1 MKVGAS
7 VLEDVGE
14 ELPGFRPPPRQRR
27 SRETLG
33 GLVGAVGQLLL
44 EEGTSEMSVRDIVAR
59 ADASVGAFY
68 ARFDNR
74 DVALAY
80 TSLDS

>member
-1 MKVGAS
+1 M
-7 VLEDVGE
+7 
-14 ELPGFRPPPRQRR
+14 
-27 SRETLG
+27 
-33 GLVGAVGQLLL
+33 GAVGQLLL